1 MFRNRYG
8 DERLR
13 SCVSV
18 RPPALLGMAIAQ
30 NGDVIVM
37 NGNDGNAVDV
47 AW

>member
-1 MFRNRYG
+1 VFRNGYG
-8 DERLR
+8 RLR

-18 RPPALLGMAIAQ
+18 QPPAPLGMAIAP

-47 AW
+47 VS